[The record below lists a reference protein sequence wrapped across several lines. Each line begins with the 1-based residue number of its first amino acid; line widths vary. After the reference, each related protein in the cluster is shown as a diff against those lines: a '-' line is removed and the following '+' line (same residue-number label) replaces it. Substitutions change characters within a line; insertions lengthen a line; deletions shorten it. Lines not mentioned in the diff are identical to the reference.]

1 MSSEE
6 WCAQDDVIS
15 VDIDDVKVILF
26 LGCWTN
32 VQVGSHTVGD
42 LYATALVSELEPH
55 SRRSTRLAWMMYAN
69 MGDNMSVVHPESD
82 SMYAGMPLVMTCA
95 HNGCCN

>member
-6 WCAQDDVIS
+6 WCVQDNIIS
-15 VDIDDVKVILF
+15 VNIDDVKVILF
-26 LGCWTN
+26 LGCWTD
-32 VQVGSHTVGD
+32 VQVGSRTMGD
-42 LYATALVSELEPH
+42 LCATALVSKLEPH
-55 SRRSTRLAWMMYAN
+55 SQRSTRSAWGMYAN

-82 SMYAGMPLVMTCA
+82 SVAGMPLIMTST